1 MGKLTAWAEKIL
13 SAPECVKVLGKIQMC
28 AKPIK
33 PTCVEDVV
41 VKKDEKKA
49 APAPAA
55 KKAVE
60 EKKKDNVES
69 LPPSPWVVYD
79 FKTFYVNHKDK
90 KGAAVDTWM
99 KELDWAGWSFW
110 HFHYEKFGTE
120 G

>member
-41 VKKDEKKA
+41 VKKEEKKA

-60 EKKKDNVES
+60 EKKIDNKYKKQEEDRRDKRLLARENAQRLADEAEV
-69 LPPSPWVVYD
+69 LPC
-79 FKTFYVNHKDK
+79 
-90 KGAAVDTWM
+90 
-99 KELDWAGWSFW
+99 L
-110 HFHYEKFGTE
+110 
-120 G
+120 

>member
-41 VKKDEKKA
+41 VKKEEKKA

-55 KKAVE
+55 KKAVDGRAE
-60 EKKKDNVES
+60 CEFPGPAGRRAWTPRRNRYQKSETVMRCARS
-69 LPPSPWVVYD
+69 VPSVLPS
-79 FKTFYVNHKDK
+79 
-90 KGAAVDTWM
+90 
-99 KELDWAGWSFW
+99 
-110 HFHYEKFGTE
+110 
-120 G
+120 